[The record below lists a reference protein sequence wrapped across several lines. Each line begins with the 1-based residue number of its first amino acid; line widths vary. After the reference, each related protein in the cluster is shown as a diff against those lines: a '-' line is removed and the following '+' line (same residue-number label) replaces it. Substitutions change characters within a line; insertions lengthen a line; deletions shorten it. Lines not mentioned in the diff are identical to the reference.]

1 MQMLL
6 QNISLLFLNLLG
18 SCVPVSLHQ
27 HFSGFMVVFR
37 YVDYMIYCLEAKV
50 HQMLNQLAMHFT
62 FPVGRSTYLGWFHNL
77 TIKLVP

>member
-27 HFSGFMVVFR
+27 HFSGFMVLFG
-37 YVDYMIYCLEAKV
+37 YVDYLIYCLETKV
-50 HQMLNQLAMHFT
+50 HLILKETNLLCLSHFLQ
-62 FPVGRSTYLGWFHNL
+62 GDLRISRCCHNL
-77 TIKLVP
+77 TVK